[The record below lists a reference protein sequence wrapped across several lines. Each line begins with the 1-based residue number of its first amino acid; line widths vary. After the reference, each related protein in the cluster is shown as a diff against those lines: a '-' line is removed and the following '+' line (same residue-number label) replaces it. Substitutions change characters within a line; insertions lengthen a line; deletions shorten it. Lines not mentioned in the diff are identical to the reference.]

1 MKDEVA
7 KKKGL
12 PFSTSRA
19 WEKALKRNTKR
30 ARRQADKKACTDH

>member
-12 PFSTSRA
+12 PYSTSRKE
-19 WEKALKRNTKR
+19 EKAYKKNTKR
-30 ARRQADKKACTDH
+30 ARRQADKKACADG